1 MTMQSLIERIS
12 QLAQAIEQ
20 SAANHNALVGRLAEA
35 KSVLDMLSSVKV
47 PGTVGTVIS
56 AADAALGTSENVL
69 NAIGSA
75 IAAPITPSAS

>member
-1 MTMQSLIERIS
+1 MTMQSLIERVS

-35 KSVLDMLSSVKV
+35 KSILDMLNSVKV

-56 AADAALGTSENVL
+56 DADAALGTTENVV
-69 NAIGSA
+69 NAVSGA
-75 IAAPITPSAS
+75 IAPSTTPAAN

>member
-1 MTMQSLIERIS
+1 MQSLIERVS

-35 KSVLDMLSSVKV
+35 KSILDMLNSVKL

-56 AADAALGTSENVL
+56 DVDAALGTTENVV
-69 NAIGSA
+69 NAVSSA
-75 IAAPITPSAS
+75 IATPAAN

>member
-1 MTMQSLIERIS
+1 MTMQSLIERVS

-35 KSVLDMLSSVKV
+35 KSILDMLNSVKL

-56 AADAALGTSENVL
+56 DADTALGTTENVV
-69 NAIGSA
+69 NAVGSA
-75 IAAPITPSAS
+75 IAAPITPSAN